1 MPILAKIWRMLHL
14 PKSIQLFVM
23 RIFEDQF
30 LIGVTGI
37 ILNSKNEI
45 LLFKHSYRQTE
56 WGLPGGYIKAK
67 EHPQEALER
76 EIEEESGLVVSVDEE
91 LKIRTD
97 RESAR
102 VDICFVGK
110 LMGGVVEHA
119 WAIEE
124 IPAFQYCIQPAAP
137 CRPEQSGRISPMA
150 ITFEV
155 PSEISAVA
163 ALKPGP
169 PRAKT
174 PEIFD
179 PPSPQLTP
187 PTPPTAPEAPPH

>member
-1 MPILAKIWRMLHL
+1 MEILAKIWRMLRL
-14 PKSIQLFVM
+14 PKSIQLFIM

-45 LLFKHSYRQTE
+45 LLFKYNYRQTK

-76 EIEEESGLVVSVDEE
+76 EIEEESGFVVSADKE

-110 LMGGVVEHA
+110 LMGGEFRKSSEVTEA
-119 WAIEE
+119 NFFSFNDLPMLMSKQQLFIIE
-124 IPAFQYCIQPAAP
+124 Q
-137 CRPEQSGRISPMA
+137 
-150 ITFEV
+150 
-155 PSEISAVA
+155 
-163 ALKPGP
+163 ALSQK
-169 PRAKT
+169 KL
-174 PEIFD
+174 
-179 PPSPQLTP
+179 LTKS
-187 PTPPTAPEAPPH
+187 

>member
-1 MPILAKIWRMLHL
+1 MRILAKIWRMLHL

-23 RIFEDQF
+23 RIFQDQF

-37 ILNSKNEI
+37 ILNDKNEI
-45 LLFKHSYRQTE
+45 LLFKYSYRQTE

-110 LMGGVVEHA
+110 LMGGEFKKSSEVLEA
-119 WAIEE
+119 KFFSFNDLPLISKQRLFLIEQML
-124 IPAFQYCIQPAAP
+124 FQKKLLE
-137 CRPEQSGRISPMA
+137 RS
-150 ITFEV
+150 
-155 PSEISAVA
+155 
-163 ALKPGP
+163 
-169 PRAKT
+169 
-174 PEIFD
+174 
-179 PPSPQLTP
+179 
-187 PTPPTAPEAPPH
+187 

>member
-1 MPILAKIWRMLHL
+1 MGILTKIWRMLRL

-23 RIFEDQF
+23 RIFQDQF

-37 ILNSKNEI
+37 ILNDKNEI
-45 LLFKHSYRQTE
+45 LLFKYSYRQTE

-76 EIEEESGLVVSVDEE
+76 EIEEESGFVVSVDEE

-110 LMGGVVEHA
+110 LMGGEFRKSSEVTDA
-119 WAIEE
+119 KFFSFNDLPILISKQQLFIIEQTLYQKKL
-124 IPAFQYCIQPAAP
+124 PAK
-137 CRPEQSGRISPMA
+137 S
-150 ITFEV
+150 
-155 PSEISAVA
+155 
-163 ALKPGP
+163 
-169 PRAKT
+169 
-174 PEIFD
+174 
-179 PPSPQLTP
+179 
-187 PTPPTAPEAPPH
+187 

>member
-1 MPILAKIWRMLHL
+1 MGILAKIWQKLHL

-23 RIFEDQF
+23 RIFQDQF

-37 ILNSKNEI
+37 ILNGKNEV
-45 LLFKHSYRQTE
+45 LLFKHTYRQAQ

-76 EIEEESGLVVSVDEE
+76 EIEEESGFIVSVDEE

-110 LMGGVVEHA
+110 FMGGEFKKSSEVSEA
-119 WAIEE
+119 RFFSFNDLPLLSKTQLFLIE
-124 IPAFQYCIQPAAP
+124 QTLS
-137 CRPEQSGRISPMA
+137 R
-150 ITFEV
+150 
-155 PSEISAVA
+155 
-163 ALKPGP
+163 K
-169 PRAKT
+169 
-174 PEIFD
+174 
-179 PPSPQLTP
+179 
-187 PTPPTAPEAPPH
+187 

>member
-1 MPILAKIWRMLHL
+1 MGILSKIWRMLHL

-23 RIFEDQF
+23 RIFQDQF

-37 ILNSKNEI
+37 ILNNKNEI
-45 LLFKHSYRQTE
+45 LLFKHTYRQTE

-97 RESAR
+97 RQSAR

-110 LMGGVVEHA
+110 YMGGEFRKSSEVSEA
-119 WAIEE
+119 KFFSFNDLPLLSKQRLFLIEQTL
-124 IPAFQYCIQPAAP
+124 FQKKLLARY
-137 CRPEQSGRISPMA
+137 
-150 ITFEV
+150 
-155 PSEISAVA
+155 
-163 ALKPGP
+163 
-169 PRAKT
+169 
-174 PEIFD
+174 
-179 PPSPQLTP
+179 
-187 PTPPTAPEAPPH
+187 

>member
-1 MPILAKIWRMLHL
+1 MEILTKIWRRLQL

-23 RIFEDQF
+23 RFFQDQF

-45 LLFKHSYRQTE
+45 LLFKYNYRQTE

-76 EIEEESGLVVSVDEE
+76 EIEEESGFVVSVDEE

-102 VDICFVGK
+102 IDIGFVGK
-110 LMGGVVEHA
+110 LMGGEFRKSSEVTDA
-119 WAIEE
+119 KFFSFDNLPMLISKQQLFIIE
-124 IPAFQYCIQPAAP
+124 QTLY
-137 CRPEQSGRISPMA
+137 RKKLLKTNSPH
-150 ITFEV
+150 
-155 PSEISAVA
+155 S
-163 ALKPGP
+163 
-169 PRAKT
+169 
-174 PEIFD
+174 
-179 PPSPQLTP
+179 
-187 PTPPTAPEAPPH
+187 